1 MDYSAILAI
10 LAILSMFWAMMRVL
24 LTAFTTLNER
34 RDTIAT
40 GQLGG
45 LPITLEHRKTIF
57 FHDWQPL
64 SGAAIFFMLLV
75 GFMIAKLP
83 SLILADADSVLNSS
97 MSTLTGLT
105 AVMPFMLAVGYFCM
119 TVVGTI
125 FIGRVLSG
133 KSNGSLVATRSGET
147 GHTCTL

>member
-1 MDYSAILAI
+1 MSA
-10 LAILSMFWAMMRVL
+10 
-24 LTAFTTLNER
+24 T
-34 RDTIAT
+34 
-40 GQLGG
+40 
-45 LPITLEHRKTIF
+45 
-57 FHDWQPL
+57 
-64 SGAAIFFMLLV
+64 
-75 GFMIAKLP
+75 LP